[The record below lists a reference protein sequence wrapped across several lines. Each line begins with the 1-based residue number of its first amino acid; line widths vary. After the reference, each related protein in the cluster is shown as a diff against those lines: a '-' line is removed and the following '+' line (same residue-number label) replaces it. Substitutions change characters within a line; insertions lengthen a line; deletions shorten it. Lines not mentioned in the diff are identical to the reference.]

1 MDVVKRIKDLI
12 DERGWTIY
20 QLTVEADIG
29 QSTLSNMFSRGTMPS
44 VATLLKICDAL
55 GISVSQFFDDVSEK
69 DVTLREKELL
79 KHFRKLPKSKQEH
92 LIGLIK

>member
-1 MDVVKRIKDLI
+1 MDVIKKIKDLAE
-12 DERGWTIY
+12 ERGWTIY

-44 VATLLKICDAL
+44 IATLSKICDAF
-55 GISVSQFFDDVSEK
+55 GITLSQFFCEVSANDVSP
-69 DVTLREKELL
+69 REKELL
-79 KHFRKLPKSKQEH
+79 KHFRKLSKSKQDY